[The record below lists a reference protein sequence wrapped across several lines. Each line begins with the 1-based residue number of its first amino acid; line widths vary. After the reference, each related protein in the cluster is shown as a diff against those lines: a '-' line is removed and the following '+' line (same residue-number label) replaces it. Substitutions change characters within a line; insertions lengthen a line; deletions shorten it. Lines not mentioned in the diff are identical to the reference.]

1 MSIGDSY
8 RTATGKYEKLSC
20 DNVTK
25 LGKIIVSANR
35 NRGIGCRESES
46 GSLNQGPGIQGP
58 RMPSPVMIRC
68 SNMFERDQILYNFV
82 PWLRLG
88 VWIYRKLC
96 VYLYNYVYACVRDP
110 GPRPFPG

>member
-35 NRGIGCRESES
+35 NRGIGGRESDS
-46 GSLNQGPGIQGP
+46 DSLTRGLGSQNLGIP
-58 RMPSPVMIRC
+58 
-68 SNMFERDQILYNFV
+68 
-82 PWLRLG
+82 RLG
-88 VWIYRKLC
+88 NGPMFRSVRIWLSLIRTSTLFKANRVEMPKTMRIFAQLKLR
-96 VYLYNYVYACVRDP
+96 VRA
-110 GPRPFPG
+110 

>member
-1 MSIGDSY
+1 MSMGDSY

-46 GSLNQGPGIQGP
+46 GSLTRGPGNIVP
-58 RMPSPVMIRC
+58 RIPSSVMVRC
-68 SNMFERDQILYNFV
+68 SNMFERDQFLYKFV
-82 PWLRLG
+82 PLLRLG
-88 VWIYRKLC
+88 VWICRKLC
-96 VYLYNYVYACVRDP
+96 VYLYN
-110 GPRPFPG
+110 